1 MQSPPVT
8 HFSDDHLD
16 SFIAAWEKSYGE
28 RLSRGE
34 AAIQLQRLVAL
45 YRTISRPLPQDMGD
59 DGDVA
64 QSSTQ
69 QAA

>member
-1 MQSPPVT
+1 MSQ
-8 HFSDDHLD
+8 FSDDHLD

-34 AAIQLQRLVAL
+34 ATVQLRRLVAL
-45 YRTISRPLPQDMGD
+45 YRTISRPLPQDIRD

>member
-1 MQSPPVT
+1 MAYSEEQLNI
-8 HFSDDHLD
+8 F
-16 SFIAAWEKSYGE
+16 AGAWEKSYGE

-34 AAIQLQRLVAL
+34 AGVQLQRLVAL
-45 YRTISRPLPQDMGD
+45 YRTISRPLPQDIRD
-59 DGDVA
+59 DGDLE

>member
-1 MQSPPVT
+1 MRYPEEQLSA
-8 HFSDDHLD
+8 
-16 SFIAAWEKSYGE
+16 FIDAWEKSYGE

-45 YRTISRPLPQDMGD
+45 YRTISRPLSQDIGD

-64 QSSTQ
+64 PSSTQ